1 MLFYENKIDY
11 IYGYKSYVNEI
22 SFHVIIYL
30 DTLRTYGLPMGYR
43 KTKAERPLG
52 YSGCH
57 RNLRHLSNGASRAQV
72 GDHACSS

>member
-1 MLFYENKIDY
+1 MKTKLIIFIK
-11 IYGYKSYVNEI
+11 YKSYVNEI

-30 DTLRTYGLPMGYR
+30 DTQRTYGLPMGYR